1 MTILRFTCWS
11 RQRLRSQGISGN
23 RKDIKGLQ
31 NRQHSPDNSTSS
43 IYFSSFITMR
53 LSIAALIPLAALAVP
68 ALSASVQA
76 RDDSV
81 GYNGYNDGGSGR
93 NYGKDYGHN
102 DGGSK
107 DWGKKDDDKKDDRK
121 DDRKND
127 GGSKDFG
134 RKDDDKD
141 DRKNDGGS
149 KDFGKDK
156 DDKDH
161 KRKGCT
167 WEPVFEHK
175 KDFRGWNKG
184 KYTPYDHKDVK
195 KDSYEIDCKNLCEKD
210 DKCNSC
216 QAYSKEE
223 NEEKFICELFEEI
236 IDILTWEDDCDDDK
250 DRKDDRKNDGGSKDF
265 GKDGK
270 KDDKDRKDDHKY
282 YDTSCWNAHYSY

>member
-1 MTILRFTCWS
+1 MRFS
-11 RQRLRSQGISGN
+11 V
-23 RKDIKGLQ
+23 
-31 NRQHSPDNSTSS
+31 
-43 IYFSSFITMR
+43 
-53 LSIAALIPLAALAVP
+53 AALIPLATLAVP

-93 NYGKDYGHN
+93 NYGKDYGYN

-121 DDRKND
+121 ND

-134 RKDDDKD
+134 RKDDKKD

-161 KRKGCT
+161 GRKGCT

-223 NEEKFICELFEEI
+223 DEEKFICELFEEI
-236 IDILTWEDDCDDDK
+236 IDILTWEGDCDDDK
-250 DRKDDRKNDGGSKDF
+250 DGKDGKKDE
-265 GKDGK
+265 KDGK